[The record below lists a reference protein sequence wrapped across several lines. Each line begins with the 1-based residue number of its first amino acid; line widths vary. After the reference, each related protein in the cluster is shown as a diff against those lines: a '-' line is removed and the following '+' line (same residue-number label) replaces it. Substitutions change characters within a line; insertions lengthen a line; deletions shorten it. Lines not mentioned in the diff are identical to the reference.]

1 MSEADS
7 LDNAL
12 PARRRTELV
21 RLARM
26 RGQVTVSELAS
37 LFEVSSDTIR
47 RDLDLL
53 AEKGLLARTH
63 GGAVP
68 ADQLAARDT
77 PFTERLMTEGPAKSR
92 IARAAVM
99 LINDNET
106 LVINGGSTTRA
117 FAAELTPRRGLTVVT
132 NNLSLPSVLGGE
144 AVRDVYVL
152 GGQYR
157 SESQVT
163 LGEVRFA
170 SVPGISADTAVI
182 GVGGITAAAGLST
195 SFLAEATMIA
205 DMIAAAKRTIVLAD
219 ASKFGHAAFA
229 HIVPLSAVHILV
241 TDAEPPAE
249 LARALVEAKVDTVVA
264 GP

>member
-1 MSEADS
+1 MSE
-7 LDNAL
+7 LETRDNAL
-12 PARRRTELV
+12 PARRRAELV
-21 RLARM
+21 RLARTQ
-26 RGQVTVSELAS
+26 GQVIVSELAS

-68 ADQLAARDT
+68 ADELATRDT
-77 PFTERLMTEGPAKSR
+77 PFTERLMTQKAAKGR
-92 IARAAVM
+92 IARAAVA
-99 LINDNET
+99 LINDGET
-106 LVINGGSTTRA
+106 LILNGGSTARA
-117 FAAELTPRRGLTVVT
+117 FAAELSIRRGLTVVT
-132 NNLSLPSVLGGE
+132 NNLSVPSVLSAE

-157 SESQVT
+157 PESEVT

-170 SVPGISADTAVI
+170 SVPGISADTAAI
-182 GVGGITAAAGLST
+182 GVGGITPAAGLST
-195 SFLAEATMIA
+195 TLLAEATMIA
-205 DMIAAAKRTIVLAD
+205 DMIAAARRTIVLAD
-219 ASKFGHAAFA
+219 ASKFGHSAFA

-241 TDAEPPAE
+241 TDAEPPPE
-249 LARALVEAKVDTVVA
+249 LVRALSEAKVDVVVA